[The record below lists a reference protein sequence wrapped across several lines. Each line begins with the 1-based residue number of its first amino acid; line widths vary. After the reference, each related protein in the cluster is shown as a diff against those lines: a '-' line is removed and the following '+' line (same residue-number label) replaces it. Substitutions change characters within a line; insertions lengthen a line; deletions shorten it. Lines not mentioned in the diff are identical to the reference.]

1 MSLTFNDRRQN
12 MRPVNTENLLSSRSR
27 NYGYYP
33 LIKGNKV
40 PAFYLKTENGFAKHL
55 ASGSL
60 ANETRISIEDFLD
73 NQQPLVIVFIG
84 SANKAV
90 PEIKALKSLQADVK
104 VMGGRLLVLS
114 SIEPKYLRKLLKN
127 QDDLTVFYDRDN
139 AIAELFGL
147 YDVENPL
154 WQWIAGVEEDDL
166 PLPAF
171 YVVTPDRQ
179 IVYHHVD
186 YALSVYADAG
196 YVNQPFMRELLSSVF
211 HTAQQYSYQPLP
223 YRKVV

>member
-1 MSLTFNDRRQN
+1 MSFAFNDRRQN
-12 MRPVNTENLLSSRSR
+12 MRPVNSSDLLSSRAR

-40 PAFYLKTENGFAKHL
+40 PAFYLNTENGFAKHL

-60 ANETRISIEDFLD
+60 ANEARISIEDFLD

-84 SANKAV
+84 SANNAV
-90 PEIKALKSLQADVK
+90 PDVKALKSLQADVQ

-114 SIEPKYLRKLLKN
+114 SIQPKYLRKLLKN
-127 QDDLTVFYDRDN
+127 QDNLTVFYDKEN
-139 AIAELFGL
+139 AIADLFGL
-147 YDVENPL
+147 YDVANPL
-154 WQWIAGVEEDDL
+154 WHWIAGVEEEDV

-171 YVVTPDRQ
+171 YVVAPDRQ

-186 YALSVYADAG
+186 YPLSVYSQAG
-196 YVNQPFMRELLSSVF
+196 YITQPFVRDLLTNVF
-211 HTAQQYSYQPLP
+211 HTAQQYSYQPVP
-223 YRKVV
+223 YKKVV